1 MIYWKEED
9 SVSITRRD
17 DMVEQ
22 VCEPSVGDVVK
33 VKYQRHIYEGV
44 VAEVGTPNATNLKE
58 EAFLRGEYTP
68 FSRKRPASPLL

>member
-9 SVSITRRD
+9 SVSVTRRD

-33 VKYQRHIYEGV
+33 VKYQRQIYEGV
-44 VAEVGTPNATNLKE
+44 WLKLELPTP
-58 EAFLRGEYTP
+58 
-68 FSRKRPASPLL
+68 